1 MKLIVNADDFG
12 LSRGVN
18 FAIVDAMQ
26 YGIVRST
33 TLMASGFAFDHAV
46 ELGNSNPELGIGIHL
61 TLTWGYPLLPG
72 HKTLVDEQ
80 GRFHKL
86 AYVEEN
92 AGNFDPEEIEKE
104 FSAQIE
110 RVLESG
116 IDPTHLDSHHHV
128 HMLKENKKIIKKIAH
143 KYKLPYRGLGVF
155 TADFYGNELT
165 AVRLKEIMNT
175 HTGEDVVEIMTH
187 PGYIDAVLYRE
198 SSYNLPRVQEYD
210 ILTSQE
216 ILDFIKENKI
226 DLINYGDLGK
236 ESEKI

>member
-33 TLMASGFAFDHAV
+33 TLMASGCAFDHAV
-46 ELGNSNPELGIGIHL
+46 ELGKSNPELGIGIHL
-61 TLTWGYPLLPG
+61 ILTWGYPLLTD

-80 GRFHKL
+80 GQFHKL

-92 AGNFDPEEIEKE
+92 VGNLDPDEIEKE

-116 IDPTHLDSHHHV
+116 INPTHIDSHHHV
-128 HMLKENKKIIKKIAH
+128 HMLKENEKIIEKIAN
-143 KYKLPYRGLGVF
+143 KYNLPYRGIRAF
-155 TADFYGNELT
+155 TADFYGKELT
-165 AVRLKEIMNT
+165 AVQLKEIMNA

-187 PGYIDAVLYRE
+187 PAYIDAVLYRE
-198 SSYNLPRVQEYD
+198 SSYNRSRVQEYD

-216 ILDFIKENKI
+216 ILDFIRVNKI
-226 DLINYGDLGK
+226 ELINYGDLGK
-236 ESEKI
+236 ESEKV

>member
-46 ELGNSNPELGIGIHL
+46 ELGKSNPELGIGIHL
-61 TLTWGYPLLPG
+61 ILTWGYPLLPG

-80 GRFHKL
+80 GQFHKL
-86 AYVEEN
+86 AYIEEN
-92 AGNFDPEEIEKE
+92 AGNLDPDEIEKE

-116 IDPTHLDSHHHV
+116 IDPTHLDSHHHI
-128 HMLKENKKIIKKIAH
+128 HMLKENEKIIEKIAN
-143 KYKLPYRGLGVF
+143 KYNLPYRGSRAF
-155 TADFYGNELT
+155 TADFYGKELT
-165 AVRLKEIMNT
+165 AVQLKEIMNA

-187 PGYIDAVLYRE
+187 PAYIDAVLYRE

-210 ILTSQE
+210 ILTSRE
-216 ILDFIKENKI
+216 ILDFIRENKI
-226 DLINYGDLGK
+226 ELINYGDLGK

>member
-46 ELGNSNPELGIGIHL
+46 ELGKSNPKLGIGIHL
-61 TLTWGYPLLPG
+61 TLTWGYPLLSG

-80 GRFHKL
+80 GQFHKL

-92 AGNFDPEEIEKE
+92 AGSLDPDEIEKE

-128 HMLKENKKIIKKIAH
+128 HMLKENKKMIKKIAH
-143 KYKLPYRGLGVF
+143 KYNLPYRGFGAF
-155 TADFYGNELT
+155 TADFYGKELT
-165 AVRLKEIMNT
+165 AVQLKEIMNAY
-175 HTGEDVVEIMTH
+175 TGEDVVEIMSH

-198 SSYNLPRVQEYD
+198 SSYNLSRVQEYE

-226 DLINYGDLGK
+226 ELINYGDLGK
-236 ESEKI
+236 ESERI